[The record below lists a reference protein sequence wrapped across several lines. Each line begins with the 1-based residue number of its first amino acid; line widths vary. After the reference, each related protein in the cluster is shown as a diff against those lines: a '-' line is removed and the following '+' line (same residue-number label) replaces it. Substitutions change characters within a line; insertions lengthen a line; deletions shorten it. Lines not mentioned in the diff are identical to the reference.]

1 MNKPENTTEN
11 KKRFFAQYYG
21 LPVMKN
27 SDHPKYSAWMVDAK
41 SLREY
46 EPADYLELRSVESLT
61 DEECRKIL
69 ELNPYHRKEHITIID
84 EKSIGIANGIFGF
97 WYSYGGNRYN
107 WHQPID
113 GLTARASDLFRGMGV
128 LVPFNGLST
137 TDLIDYGWA
146 KIKEVKP

>member
-1 MNKPENTTEN
+1 MNKPENNSFN
-11 KKRFFAQYYG
+11 KARFFALYFGQRVLIQDGKGPYD
-21 LPVMKN
+21 V
-27 SDHPKYSAWMVDAK
+27 
-41 SLREY
+41 LRLMPHDLLVPPE
-46 EPADYLELRSVESLT
+46 DYLELRSVESLT